1 MKQFSFSRRIEGTRS
16 PRVRCCRLS
25 VVVTSRLFQSYLG
38 LPFVV
43 KRMGQKE
50 RGRKREASKVDI
62 YIWCRASTNLSVCLY
77 IVKERESE
85 EAREKRSFLTIS
97 RPCVDGLVAGMPSL
111 LLFLLRLVFRAPPDD
126 IFTFKKEKRKGR
138 REWRENHFLPSSS
151 SPSIFFFFYK
161 VKPRIR

>member
-43 KRMGQKE
+43 IRMGQME

-77 IVKERESE
+77 IVKERERVKK
-85 EAREKRSFLTIS
+85 REKREAFWLFQGRVSMDWLPECRASSYFFSDLYSAPLRTTFSLSKRKKEKGGENEERTIF
-97 RPCVDGLVAGMPSL
+97 SL
-111 LLFLLRLVFRAPPDD
+111 LLLHLLFFFLLQ
-126 IFTFKKEKRKGR
+126 G
-138 REWRENHFLPSSS
+138 
-151 SPSIFFFFYK
+151 
-161 VKPRIR
+161 